1 MLRRSTSRSRI
12 RTSGSKSTSRKASS
26 RRARSSTTRNSWRF
40 SPCRSP
46 PRSPGSA
53 RGKSPTPRP
62 SQGCSGPKKSSEETG
77 SDSCSSS
84 RLDQPSILRHVP
96 DGVPGLAERF
106 AQEREIVVT
115 VREAWIAVQRSFVRF
130 HRLVVAVQ
138 VLQQDAEVVEQQRIA
153 AAGRDCLAI
162 NALRVGEAAGFVQEP
177 SQVDAG
183 AQVRRI
189 RFECARIGFQRG
201 PGTAALELASAVE
214 PVLGDPG
221 GAGVVALDHAQGAVG
236 RIAVEGEQILP
247 GFRLPA
253 ARAFGDDHAV
263 ADRAD
268 REARERHGVG
278 EAAAKLFQ
286 GFRDP
291 PGRHLRRGKRL
302 RSPQH
307 DQVLER
313 EQVRLARSARGRDE
327 TGVDQAADRAAGQ
340 AKQPLDVVHAVLVH
354 CGRTGGEYYFFAAF
368 RAAGSG
374 CWARL
379 GALRASASVAFAG
392 AGVFFLSR
400 LARSASMRSMTS
412 APPWGSSAIVISWPS
427 TFFCTAVS
435 IRARTSSVYAARS
448 DLSEACCSINCCA
461 SLSSASFTSV
471 LGISISLIDLTS
483 PA

>member
-1 MLRRSTSRSRI
+1 M
-12 RTSGSKSTSRKASS
+12 
-26 RRARSSTTRNSWRF
+26 
-40 SPCRSP
+40 
-46 PRSPGSA
+46 
-53 RGKSPTPRP
+53 
-62 SQGCSGPKKSSEETG
+62 
-77 SDSCSSS
+77 
-84 RLDQPSILRHVP
+84 
-96 DGVPGLAERF
+96 
-106 AQEREIVVT
+106 T
-115 VREAWIAVQRSFVRF
+115 VREARIAVQRPFVGF
-130 HRLVVAVQ
+130 HRLAPAAQ
-138 VLQQDAEVVEQQRIA
+138 VLQQNAEVVEQQRIA
-153 AAGRDCLAI
+153 AAGRDRLAI
-162 NALRVGEAAGFVQEP
+162 DAFRIGEAAGFVQQP

-183 AQVRRI
+183 AQVRRV
-189 RFECARIGFQRG
+189 RAECTPVGFARGRG
-201 PGTAALELASAVE
+201 VVALELASALE
-214 PVLGDPG
+214 PVFR
-221 GAGVVALDHAQGAVG
+221 ARTGVIALDHAQGAVG
-236 RIAVEGEQILP
+236 WVAVEREQILP
-247 GFRLPA
+247 RLRLPA
-253 ARAFGDDHAV
+253 ARPFGNDHAV

-278 EAAAKLFQ
+278 EVAAKLSQ
-286 GFRDP
+286 GFRDS

-313 EQVRLARSARGRDE
+313 EQVRLARSARGRNE

-427 TFFCTAVS
+427 TFFCTPVS
-435 IRARTSSVYAARS
+435 IRARTSSVYAAGS
-448 DLSEACCSINCCA
+448 NLSEACCSISCCA